1 MAFPLIPI
9 AAAIIRIAA
18 SPPARMAIYTA
29 CRVGGQQI
37 LKHVTKSGLKRA
49 AKSQVLKNPEK
60 FGRRVYKKIE
70 KKILE
75 RPIEQGQK
83 NTIGASY
90 LERSPKGD
98 VFIKEGTNQGTTTN
112 GGLFNIG
119 EKAINR
125 GTSNG
130 TSSII
135 NNPSSNQIRNYQSF
149 GGKGI
154 DPLGGT
160 FQ

>member
-1 MAFPLIPI
+1 MALPLIPI
-9 AAAIIRIAA
+9 ATTIIRIAA

-37 LKHVTKSGLKRA
+37 LKHFTKSGLKRA

-70 KKILE
+70 KKILKG
-75 RPIEQGQK
+75 PIEQGQK
-83 NTIGASY
+83 NTIGASN

-112 GGLFNIG
+112 GVFFNISKKTLKR
-119 EKAINR
+119 E
-125 GTSNG
+125 TTNG
-130 TSSII
+130 PSSII
-135 NNPSSNQIRNYQSF
+135 NNPSSKQIRDYQSF

-154 DPLGGT
+154 DPYGGT